1 MKIRTEWLRA
11 LLPVPVFLVAL
22 CVIRHD
28 LTRFRYHD
36 VAVAVAD
43 LPNGRVAGAV
53 ALTIL
58 SFALLSGYDWMALR
72 YVSRPLGWG
81 RTALASFIGYAF
93 SNALGF
99 PLLTGAPIRYYLYSG
114 WGVTGAE
121 IRDIV
126 TFYSTTLWVG
136 FFALAGTVLLVEPL
150 TVPGF
155 LHLPFSSLKPIAA
168 IMLLFVLAYLAWAV
182 RRSAPVRVRAWEIE
196 APGPRL
202 AVGQVVLGVLD
213 WAVAAAVLY
222 ALLPTD
228 LGISFGLFTGVFMIG
243 QIAGLISHVPGGLGV
258 FEAVLLALLP
268 EQGSETHIVA
278 SLVIYRGIYYL
289 MPLIAA
295 ALSLGAYEALRGRE
309 RVQRV
314 AGQLGRG
321 LSIVAPYV
329 LSITTFVGGLVLLFS
344 GATPAQSGRLGW
356 LSDVLPLPVIE
367 VSHFLG
373 SVTGACLVVLA
384 WGLQRRVNAAL
395 HLTAG
400 LLAAGIA
407 FSLLKGLDYEE
418 AILLTA
424 MLAALVAA
432 RREFHRHASLF
443 SERFTPAWAAAI
455 LGAVLAAAGLGIFAY
470 THIAYSSEL
479 WWRFTLDGDA
489 PRFLRATVGTLAV
502 VLGAGVLRLI
512 RPGASEIHEPRPD
525 DVERANRIAVRS
537 PLTYPQ
543 LASLG
548 DKAFLFHGDA
558 FLMYAVEG
566 RSWVS
571 MGDPVGPV
579 ADCEA
584 LAWRF
589 RELVDSH
596 GGWPVFYQ
604 VRPGALPLY
613 LDMGLAL
620 TKLGEEARVPLCEFD
635 LEGSKRKAF
644 RHTLRRLERDGVTFR
659 VLARGDADPA
669 LDELRRVSDDWLER
683 KNAQEKGFSLGFFDP
698 GYLGRSRVAV
708 AEAGGR
714 IVAFANLLDGADLDE
729 LSVDLMRY
737 SRDAPSSVME
747 YLILKLLL
755 WGRDQG
761 YRWFSLGMA
770 PLAGLEARRLSPLWS
785 RMGAAVFRYGEH
797 FYNFRGLR
805 EYKAKF
811 DPVWE
816 PRYLASPGGLVLPR
830 ILVNVSTLI
839 GGGLHGVLRR

>member
-1 MKIRTEWLRA
+1 MKLRTEWLRA
-11 LLPVPVFLVAL
+11 LLPVPIFLVAL
-22 CVIRHD
+22 WAIRHD
-28 LTRFRYHD
+28 LTRFRYND
-36 VAVAVAD
+36 VAVAVAS
-43 LPNGRVAGAV
+43 LPNGRVAGAL
-53 ALTIL
+53 ALTVL

-72 YVSRPLGWG
+72 YVGRRLAWG

-121 IRDIV
+121 IRDII
-126 TFYSTTLWVG
+126 TFYSTTLWIG
-136 FFALAGTVLLVEPL
+136 FFTLAGTVLLIEPVH
-150 TVPGF
+150 VPDV
-155 LHLPFSSLKPIAA
+155 LHLPFSSLKPVAGL
-168 IMLLFVLAYLAWAV
+168 MLAFVLAYLVWAV
-182 RRSAPVRVRAWEIE
+182 RRGTPLRIKAWEIE
-196 APGPRL
+196 APGPGL
-202 AVGQVVLGVLD
+202 AAGQVALGALD

-228 LGISFGLFTGVFMIG
+228 LGISFALFIGVFMIG
-243 QIAGLISHVPGGLGV
+243 QIAGLVSHVPGGLGV

-268 EQGSETHIVA
+268 EQASENHIVA

-289 MPLIAA
+289 LPLIGA
-295 ALSLGAYEALRGRE
+295 ALSLGAYEALRGRAGI
-309 RVQRV
+309 QRV

-321 LSIVAPYV
+321 LSVIAPQV

-344 GATPAQSGRLGW
+344 GATPARSGRLGW
-356 LSDVLPLPVIE
+356 LNDVLPLPVIE

-384 WGLQRRVNAAL
+384 WGLQRRVNAAFV
-395 HLTAG
+395 LTAG
-400 LLAAGIA
+400 LLGAGIV

-418 AILLTA
+418 AVLLA
-424 MLAALVAA
+424 LMLAALVGA
-432 RREFHRHASLF
+432 RREFHRHASLVA
-443 SERFTPAWAAAI
+443 ERFTPGWAAAI
-455 LGAVLAAAGLGIFAY
+455 LGAILAAAGLGIFAY

-502 VLGAGVLRLI
+502 LLGVGVLRLI
-512 RPGASEIHEPRPD
+512 RPGASEIHEPTAD
-525 DVERANRIAVRS
+525 ELERAGAIAERC
-537 PLTYPQ
+537 PFTYSR
-543 LASLG
+543 LALLG
-548 DKAFLFHGDA
+548 DKAFLFHEDA

-566 RSWVS
+566 RSWVAF
-571 MGDPVGPV
+571 GDPVGPV
-579 ADCEA
+579 ADSEA
-584 LAWRF
+584 LAWHF

-596 GGWPVFYQ
+596 GGRPVFYQ
-604 VRPGALPLY
+604 VRPETLPLY

-620 TKLGEEARVPLCEFD
+620 TKLGEEARVPLGEFD
-635 LEGSKRKAF
+635 LEGSRRKAF

-659 VLARGDADPA
+659 VLE
-669 LDELRRVSDDWLER
+669 LDETLAAMPGLQRVSDDWLAR
-683 KNAQEKGFSLGFFDP
+683 KSAQEKGFSLGFFAPD
-698 GYLGRSRVAV
+698 YMRRTSVAV

-714 IVAFANLLDGADLDE
+714 VVAFANLLAGADREE

-737 SRDAPSSVME
+737 SEDAPASVME

-755 WGRDQG
+755 WGRERE

-797 FYNFRGLR
+797 FYNFQGLR
-805 EYKAKF
+805 EYKDKF

-839 GGGLHGVLRR
+839 GGGLRGVLHR